1 MELEWGKIMYRFQ
14 NQLLPKAFD
23 SYFSRPK
30 HEHNTRY
37 ATQNNFEQVRVTSA
51 KEKTL
56 LKVIGPKKWSEI
68 PSDIKNAPYLNTFK
82 ALYRTHLMDV
92 NENSSG

>member
-1 MELEWGKIMYRFQ
+1 MYRFQ
-14 NQLLPKAFD
+14 NQLLPKVFD
-23 SYFSRPK
+23 AYFSRPK

-37 ATQNNFEQVRVTSA
+37 ATQNNFERVRVSSA
-51 KEKTL
+51 KEKKTL

-82 ALYRTHLMDV
+82 ALYRTHLLDV